1 MATFSGKPALV
12 NRPAGAIAAK
22 FADLTAMQALLDE
35 MPAEERAKVGDVR
48 LTSDEIIINTPQVGA
63 ITLRVT
69 ERSPELVRFDAVG
82 APVPMAIKVT
92 LKPLSADTT
101 EVASEMDVDI
111 PMFLRPMIG
120 GALQKAADQFGA
132 LMSRLA

>member
-1 MATFSGKPALV
+1 MV
-12 NRPAGAIAAK
+12 NRPAGEIAAK

-92 LKPLSADTT
+92 LKALSADTT